1 MYIMQFSAVDL
12 FSVETDTF
20 SSDPHNVRVEGISNV
35 SPWPQISLNRHIAST
50 AHTSSGKAPTTVLG
64 VLPRSPG
71 WVMGPCQYLRS
82 RHPAP
87 VAHSWVQQDLLSP
100 SVREPGVVHTKVRL
114 GVMDTIHR
122 NAPRN

>member
-1 MYIMQFSAVDL
+1 MDL

-20 SSDPHNVRVEGISNV
+20 SIDPHNVRVEGISNV
-35 SPWPQISLNRHIAST
+35 SPWPQISLNRHIVST
-50 AHTSSGKAPTTVLG
+50 AHTSSGKAPTTVLS

-71 WVMGPCQYLRS
+71 WVTGPGQYLRS

-87 VAHSWVQQDLLSP
+87 VARSWVQQELLSLR
-100 SVREPGVVHTKVRL
+100 VREPGVVHTKVRL
-114 GVMDTIHR
+114 GVMDTTHA